1 MISLHRLVFQG
12 CKKRRQTC
20 IFVQFARFENRVKY
34 KAKRVPAM
42 ETQAPQNRR
51 RSERVLLRMSVMVLA
66 ENEQRRQI
74 QEEAKTQVVNAHGGL
89 MVMKSH
95 LHMGQSFLLKNPQTG
110 SEMSCRVV
118 RVDEAGMEYF
128 NIAFE
133 FDRPAPKF
141 WPITFPPMDWMAKA
155 AGL

>member
-1 MISLHRLVFQG
+1 ME
-12 CKKRRQTC
+12 
-20 IFVQFARFENRVKY
+20 VQE
-34 KAKRVPAM
+34 
-42 ETQAPQNRR
+42 QQNRR

-89 MVMKSH
+89 MALKTH

-118 RVDEAGMEYF
+118 RVDDTDAEYF
-128 NIAFE
+128 HIAFE

-141 WPITFPPMDWMAKA
+141 WPITFPPVDW
-155 AGL
+155 GLPS